1 VKQTKACGADRLP
14 SKDYARNSAWL
25 QPVTL
30 AVSLLAWLRLTA
42 LDGELAKAEPKTLR
56 FRIFSA
62 PARLVTHARHRI
74 LKIPPGWAWA
84 SDLAVAWD
92 RIHAL
97 HPA

>member
-1 VKQTKACGADRLP
+1 VTP

-25 QPVTL
+25 QLVTL
-30 AVSLLAWLRLTA
+30 AVSLLAWLRLIA
-42 LDGELAKAEPKTLR
+42 LDGELARAEPKMLR

-62 PARLVTHARHRI
+62 PARLVHHARHRV

-84 SDLAVAWD
+84 EHLTTAWT